1 MRPLLVLHED
11 GDQHAVADSRESL
24 AQQFELTPEE
34 REERLPSGRVTTL
47 QNRVGW
53 ATTYLFR
60 TGLLERPRRA
70 HYRITERGR
79 EVLAQNPDHI
89 DLKVLGQFQ
98 ELHDF
103 VGRADSDEP
112 SGSVAAVET
121 GQQTGTAEERM
132 AAADEE
138 LRDALAAEL
147 LDRIEEGS
155 WERFERLVL
164 DALEKMGYGGV
175 EGAVERIGGQGSDGG
190 VDGVIRQDKL
200 GLELIY
206 IQAKAWKRDHPVS
219 RPDVQAFVGALHGKG
234 ADKGVFMTT
243 SRFTEEA
250 QRYAEAV
257 PTRVILI
264 GGRKLAE
271 LMIEYD
277 VGVTRRQKFEIKA
290 VDIDY
295 FEPEVD

>member
-1 MRPLLVLHED
+1 MLVLHED
-11 GDQHAVADSRESL
+11 GEEHAVSDSRESL
-24 AQQFELTPEE
+24 AQQFELTPED
-34 REERLPSGRVTTL
+34 RAERLPSGTVTTL

-79 EVLAQNPDHI
+79 EVLEQNPDRI

-98 ELHDF
+98 ELHEF
-103 VGRADSDEP
+103 VGTANSDA
-112 SGSVAAVET
+112 SSSTVAAES
-121 GQQTGTAEERM
+121 GRSTGTAEERM

-138 LRDALAAEL
+138 LRDALGAEL

-155 WERFERLVL
+155 WERFEQLVL
-164 DALEKMGYGGV
+164 DVLEKMGYGGL
-175 EGAVERIGGQGSDGG
+175 EGAVERIGGHGSDGG

-206 IQAKAWKRDHPVS
+206 IQAKAWKRDHAVS

-250 QRYAEAV
+250 QEYAEAV

-264 GGRKLAE
+264 DGRKLAE

-277 VGVTRRQKFEIKA
+277 VGVNLRQKFEIKS
-290 VDIDY
+290 VDTDY
-295 FEPEVD
+295 FEPEAD

>member
-1 MRPLLVLHED
+1 MHPLLLLHDD
-11 GDQHAVADSRESL
+11 GGEHPIAQTRESIAAL
-24 AQQFELTPEE
+24 FDLTPED

-60 TGLLERPRRA
+60 SGLLERPKRA
-70 HYRITERGR
+70 CYQITERGR
-79 EVLAQNPDHI
+79 RVLAENPDRI
-89 DLKVLGQFQ
+89 DLGVLGQFDEFQ
-98 ELHDF
+98 EF
-103 VGRADSDEP
+103 VGVRQEKGEAQEEAT
-112 SGSVAAVET
+112 GSPGSSE
-121 GQQTGTAEERM
+121 GTPEEQM

-138 LRDALAAEL
+138 LRDALAADL
-147 LDRIEEGS
+147 LDRIEEGT
-155 WERFERLVL
+155 WQRFEQLVL
-164 DALEKMGYGGV
+164 DVLERMGYGGLA
-175 EGAVERIGGQGSDGG
+175 GAVERIGGHGSDGG

-206 IQAKAWKRDHPVS
+206 IQAKAWKRDHSVS

-250 QRYAEAV
+250 RQYAEAV

-264 GGRKLAE
+264 DGRKLAE

-277 VGVTRRQKFEIKA
+277 VGVTLRQKFEIKS
-290 VDIDY
+290 VDTDY
-295 FEPEVD
+295 FEPDAD